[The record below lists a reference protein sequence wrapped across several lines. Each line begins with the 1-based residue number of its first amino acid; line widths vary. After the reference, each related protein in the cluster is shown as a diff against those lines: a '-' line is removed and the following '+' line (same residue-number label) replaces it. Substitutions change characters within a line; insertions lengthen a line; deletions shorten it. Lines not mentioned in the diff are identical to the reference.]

1 MHDAL
6 RDGIFVEVLS
16 ADAWK
21 EGAASLRTLMESDN
35 LDQATCMADH
45 EIHQLEKIHQAIQ
58 AASPGPGEAL
68 WPSVWRQL
76 EASAGAFAEDDCIH
90 MYNFALSIS
99 PEHLAAVKGSIFI
112 A

>member
-1 MHDAL
+1 MHGTL
-6 RDGIFVEVLS
+6 GDGIFVEVLS

-90 MYNFALSIS
+90 RYYFSRS
-99 PEHLAAVKGSIFI
+99 PSARSTWPR
-112 A
+112 